1 MLRLQVGGNV
11 PVLTKSDTSP
21 AAIAN
26 LDLVM
31 RIYEEQVEAK
41 KKKEQKK
48 EQKIAPTNERQ
59 KRGGRKI

>member
-1 MLRLQVGGNV
+1 VSSLAAVQVGGNV

-31 RIYEEQVEAK
+31 RIYEEQVEQK
-41 KKKEQKK
+41 KKKK
-48 EQKIAPTNERQ
+48 
-59 KRGGRKI
+59 

>member
-1 MLRLQVGGNV
+1 MQVGGNV

-31 RIYEEQVEAK
+31 RIYEEQVKQK
-41 KKKEQKK
+41 KKNKK
-48 EQKIAPTNERQ
+48 KSN
-59 KRGGRKI
+59 KNRGARRKI

>member
-1 MLRLQVGGNV
+1 VQVGGNV

-31 RIYEEQVEAK
+31 RIYEEQVEQKK
-41 KKKEQKK
+41 KKKEK
-48 EQKIAPTNERQ
+48 EQQ
-59 KRGGRKI
+59 KRGGRIM